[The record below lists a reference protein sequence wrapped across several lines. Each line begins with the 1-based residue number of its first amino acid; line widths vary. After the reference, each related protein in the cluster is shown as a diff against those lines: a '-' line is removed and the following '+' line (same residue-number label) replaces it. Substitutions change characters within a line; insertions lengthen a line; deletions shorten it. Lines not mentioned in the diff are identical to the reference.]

1 MSVPSVLA
9 RGAPAFEK
17 GVESMPEQ
25 AILQTESVPGDHE
38 QVLRLCLE
46 PIVARDYGA
55 RPSDIT
61 AIERKRSEF
70 SSFYA
75 SDVITVRLTD
85 GNHFKVFLKDFG
97 TFDHVKDTMKERRER
112 EIIVYR
118 DILADAGLDTA
129 KYYGSVCDETSGRFW
144 LLLEFVE
151 GLPVSHLEFEDW
163 VPAAGW
169 LGRMY
174 GYFSSHPQLWENC
187 GALMQHDDQFFQSIA
202 QQALRSVTEFS
213 CELGRRL
220 DPIVGRYDKA
230 VGVMTRQP
238 RTLVH
243 GTYRPAQ
250 IIIDKTQTPARIC
263 PVDFEKAAVGASLY
277 DLTFL
282 VDGFDPPRLKQ
293 LFDAYRAEA
302 QRCGVS
308 VPDDEQMKH
317 IVDCFR
323 LHRVMNWLAVSIA
336 RGYEA
341 KTIHKLIGMAE
352 DVGGSVL

>member
-1 MSVPSVLA
+1 
-9 RGAPAFEK
+9 
-17 GVESMPEQ
+17 MPEQ
-25 AILQTESVPGDHE
+25 ATVPTDAE
-38 QVLRLCLE
+38 LDDAQQVLRSCLE
-46 PIVARDYGA
+46 PIVAKLFAG
-55 RPSDIT
+55 RPSRIE

-75 SDVITVRLTD
+75 SDIITVRLASGD
-85 GNHFKVFLKDFG
+85 EFKVFLKDFG
-97 TFDHVKDTMKERRER
+97 SFHHVKDTMKERRER
-112 EIIVYR
+112 EIVVYR
-118 DILADAGLDTA
+118 DVLADARLGTA
-129 KYYGSVCDETSGRFW
+129 QYYGSVRDEAAGRFW

-151 GLPVSHLEFEDW
+151 GLPISHLEFEDW

-174 GYFSSHPQLWENC
+174 GYFSKHPELWENC
-187 GALMQHDDQFFQSIA
+187 DALMRHDASFFQSTA
-202 QQALRSVTEFS
+202 QQALQSVSEFS
-213 CELGRRL
+213 PELGGRL

-230 VGVMTRQP
+230 VAVMTSQP

-250 IIIDKTQTPARIC
+250 IIMDKARPSARIC

-302 QRCGVS
+302 QGCGVK

-336 RGYEA
+336 RGYDA

-352 DVGGSVL
+352 ALGGLVL